1 MNEIREI
8 VTKAIVGK
16 GKKIIRL
23 HNSVTPDN
31 EPFSILGCWV
41 INHEFE
47 ASLQDRTVQL
57 DGTLEI
63 NIWYAYDNN
72 TKTDVARQVFRYSE
86 KVKTRQIVK
95 DVNDDNRDVIVRIL
109 QQPTCTN
116 ASINDNVIEVE
127 IVFEV
132 LAEIIG
138 ETKMMITVFAN
149 TAIDTQDIV
158 DDNFEN
164 EINENFIDE
173 SKIVG

>member
-8 VTKAIVGK
+8 VTKAVVGK
-16 GKKIIRL
+16 GKKLIRL
-23 HNSVTPDN
+23 RNTVTPQN
-31 EPFSILGCWV
+31 EAFSILGCWV

-47 ASLQDRTVQL
+47 AGLNDSAVEL

-72 TKTDVARQVFRYSE
+72 TKTDVAKQVLRYHE
-86 KVKTRQIVK
+86 TIRTRQIVK
-95 DVNDDNRDVIVRIL
+95 EVNSNGRDVIVRIL

-116 ASINDNVIEVE
+116 ASIVNNVVEVE

-132 LAEIIG
+132 LSEIIG
-138 ETKMMITVFAN
+138 ETKMMVTVFTN
-149 TAIDTQDIV
+149 IETVDAI

-164 EINENFIDE
+164 EINENFIKE
-173 SKIVG
+173 RKIVG

>member
-16 GKKIIRL
+16 GKKLIRL
-23 HNSVTPDN
+23 NNSVTPEN
-31 EPFSILGCWV
+31 EAFSILGCWV

-47 ASLQDRTVQL
+47 ASLVDRTVVI
-57 DGTLEI
+57 DGALEV
-63 NIWYAYDNN
+63 NIWYSYNNN
-72 TKTDVARQVFRYSE
+72 TRTDVARQVLRYNE

-95 DVNDDNRDVIVRIL
+95 DVNDDSRDVIVRIL

-116 ASINDNVIEVE
+116 ASINNNAIEVE
-127 IVFEV
+127 IVIEV

-149 TAIDTQDIV
+149 TNSDTHDIV